1 MKIYTRRGD
10 DGSTGLF
17 GGQRVAKNDP
27 RLECCG
33 TIDELNAAVGWAA
46 AAGGLV
52 DALRRV
58 QNELFVIGAQ
68 LSSPKGSPSIAPLQ
82 PASVERL
89 EHEIDAAE
97 KDLSPLREFIL
108 PGGSESAA
116 RLHIARA
123 ICRRAE
129 RLLVALTAQH
139 PIDAALLQ
147 YVNRLS
153 DWLFVQARWLNK
165 QQQVADIPWKK

>member
-1 MKIYTRRGD
+1 MKIYTRSGD

-17 GGQRVAKNDP
+17 GGQRVAKNDL

-33 TIDELNAAVGWAA
+33 TIDELNAALGWAA
-46 AAGGLV
+46 ASGVV

-68 LSSPKGSPSIAPLQ
+68 LASPKLSPSIAPLQ

-108 PGGSESAA
+108 PGGSEGAA
-116 RLHIARA
+116 RLHMVRA

-129 RLLVALTAQH
+129 RLLVALSAQH
-139 PIDAALLQ
+139 PIDAVLLQ